1 MRAMDRVVMRAAVLA
16 GLAMA
21 VTAGVWAQSSAP
33 AAGNSPS
40 VSASASAPA
49 AQVPANAPAGNS
61 GAQTAPAGSP
71 TTSQPAQPAAGTT
84 PVGGDAPLPTKQPGQ
99 GSGQGSDQG
108 TAPNTSTSGA
118 GTTAGQGTTNTAS
131 NVQLV
136 PCETAKA
143 EDKKEKKDKK
153 SDKDSEDPEP
163 GTTPVGGDCSGPAQ
177 TVDVAKVVDPGSE
190 MIKVKPGSEEDV
202 SAVGNREIGKRGL
215 GNWYS
220 TDGEIKMGKQFA
232 DEIEKST
239 KFITDPV
246 VDEYVN
252 RIGQNIVKNSDCKVP
267 FTIKVIDSD
276 EINAMA
282 LPGGFFYVNSGLI
295 LAADEEAELA
305 GVMAHETAHVCA
317 HHAAR
322 EMTRLNYAQIG
333 MIPLMIM
340 LPYDWTGYGIYEAAQ
355 LAIPITF
362 LQFSRDFEAQ
372 ADYLGV
378 QYMYRSGYDPQAFI
392 TFFEKVQ
399 ALEKRKPGLVAKA
412 FSDHPQTPDRILHT
426 QEEIA
431 RILPAKDDYLVTT
444 SEFEDVKARL
454 ARIEDKRR
462 LVDTKG
468 GAKPSLRRA
477 STTDDSGSSGGSGN
491 STSAQTGSS
500 TGDSTDGPPTLHR
513 RDDQN

>member
-1 MRAMDRVVMRAAVLA
+1 MDRIGLRTAVLA

-21 VTAGVWAQSSAP
+21 LATGVWAQSSGST
-33 AAGNSPS
+33 AGNSPS
-40 VSASASAPA
+40 STPTAQAQPATAPDS
-49 AQVPANAPAGNS
+49 GN
-61 GAQTAPAGSP
+61 AQTAPAASQ
-71 TTSQPAQPAAGTT
+71 TTSGTAQPA
-84 PVGGDAPLPTKQPGQ
+84 
-99 GSGQGSDQG
+99 
-108 TAPNTSTSGA
+108 
-118 GTTAGQGTTNTAS
+118 
-131 NVQLV
+131 
-136 PCETAKA
+136 
-143 EDKKEKKDKK
+143 
-153 SDKDSEDPEP
+153 P
-163 GTTPVGGDCSGPAQ
+163 GTTPVGGDMPAPAKQPDSGTASTASSGASSGQLAPCSANTGDKKDKKKEKDKNPAPGTGPVGSDCAGPESADG
-177 TVDVAKVVDPGSE
+177 VDPLKVVDPGSQ
-190 MIKVKPGSEEDV
+190 MIKVKSGSIEDV
-202 SAVGNREIGKRGL
+202 SAVGNREIGARGL

-220 TDGEIKMGKQFA
+220 TDGEIKMGKEYA

-246 VDEYVN
+246 VDEYIN

-295 LAADEEAELA
+295 LNADEEAELA

-333 MIPLMIM
+333 MVPLIM
-340 LPYDWTGYGIYEAAQ
+340 LTGYTWTGYGIYEAAQ

-362 LQFSRDFEAQ
+362 LEFSREFEAQ

-431 RILPAKDDYLVTT
+431 RILPAKTDYLVTT
-444 SEFEDVKARL
+444 SEFDDVKARL
-454 ARIEDKRR
+454 ARIENKRR

-468 GAKPSLRRA
+468 VTRPSLRRA
-477 STTDDSGSSGGSGN
+477 STGPDDSGNSGDS
-491 STSAQTGSS
+491 SAQPGSS
-500 TGDSTDGPPTLHR
+500 PSDSGDGPPTLHR